1 VVDAELLA
9 RRVKHVALVR
19 RIVAHDATGSTND
32 DVRRLAAEGAPE
44 GTVVVASQQ
53 LAGRGRLGRTWE
65 SPNHLGLYL
74 SILLRPT
81 ETSQRIG
88 RYPIACAVAV
98 CAACRELAGDRA
110 ILKWPNDVLAGG
122 AKLAGVLSE
131 LRQGAAGTELVVGVG
146 INVNQLGDDFS
157 VELRGRATSLRIL
170 RAGAP
175 VDREGVAA
183 GLLEALGETIVRLRK
198 DAWAEVAERFLRYAP
213 HAVGTRVRL
222 AAGGS
227 GLTRGID
234 PTGALRVET
243 SGGIVLVHASDSV
256 ALIGD

>member
-1 VVDAELLA
+1 V
-9 RRVKHVALVR
+9 RHVGLVG
-19 RIVAHDATGSTND
+19 RIVALDETGSTND
-32 DVRRLAAEGAPE
+32 DARRLAAQGAPE
-44 GTVVVASQQ
+44 GTVVIASRQ

-65 SPNHLGLYL
+65 SPDKLGLYL

-81 ETSQRIG
+81 EASERIG

-98 CAACRELAGDRA
+98 CTACRELAGDRA

-146 INVNQLGDDFS
+146 INVNQVGDDFPA
-157 VELRGRATSLRIL
+157 ELREQATSLRIL

-175 VDREGVAA
+175 VDRQAVAA
-183 GLLEALGETIVRLRK
+183 AVLEALGETIARLRQ

-213 HAVGTRVRL
+213 HAVGKRVRL
-222 AAGGS
+222 TAGGT

-243 SGGIVLVHASDSV
+243 AGGIVLVHASESV